1 LNGLK
6 DSGWDMRTIK
16 MIKVCMIVTCLK
28 DWFAKVFESLVC
40 KSWLTWTRDH
50 WMTWKL
56 MTVETHISCGIMYEI
71 LVEYL
76 GRRWICM
83 KFVPCSL
90 VDEFVLPQ

>member
-1 LNGLK
+1 
-6 DSGWDMRTIK
+6 
-16 MIKVCMIVTCLK
+16 
-28 DWFAKVFESLVC
+28 
-40 KSWLTWTRDH
+40 
-50 WMTWKL
+50 

-83 KFVPCSL
+83 KFVPYSL